1 MSAVAP
7 KKMGLAM
14 ATMLVAGN
22 MIGTGVFLLPANLAT
37 VGSISAY
44 GWIIATAGAVALG
57 LVFARL
63 GQVDPQPGGP
73 YAYARDA
80 FGPYI
85 GFVSNYAYWFGNWIG
100 NVAIALVV
108 TGYLAH
114 LLPALDPLPARM
126 AFTLLVI
133 WGLSLANARGARW
146 IGALETCTL
155 LLALI
160 PILFIAI
167 AGWWWFDGGLFRAGW
182 NVSGLGDGAAISRS
196 ASIALWAFMGVES
209 AAVSAEVIDNPRR
222 NIPLATLG
230 GLALAAGIYIACSL
244 VIMGMLPMAELRDSS
259 APFAEAARVMVGPW
273 GALAIAL
280 CAVFKSF
287 GALGGWMLL
296 VGQSAK
302 AAAEDGLFPRVFCR
316 VNRHGMPGAGLMI
329 VAALMSALLLVTASP
344 TLSHQFDQLTNIAV
358 LLTIIPYLFSAGAL
372 IWNSLARNE
381 RGGPLWLAMVAGGA
395 AILYCLYALLGA
407 EPQLLAYATV
417 AMLFSA
423 ALYPFFMRRMR
434 EVAATR
440 GITPAKPPA
449 S

>member
-1 MSAVAP
+1 MSAASP
-7 KKMGLAM
+7 KKMGLPM

-37 VGSISAY
+37 VGSISSF
-44 GWIIATAGAVALG
+44 GWIVATAGAVALG

-108 TGYLAH
+108 TGYLAR
-114 LLPALDPLPARM
+114 LVPALDPLATRM
-126 AFTLLVI
+126 VFTLLVI

-146 IGALETCTL
+146 IGALESGSL
-155 LLALI
+155 LLALV
-160 PILFIAI
+160 PILSIAI
-167 AGWWWFDGGLFRAGW
+167 AGWWWFDAGLFRAGW
-182 NVSGLGDGAAISRS
+182 NVSGLSDSAAISRS

-209 AAVSAEVIDNPRR
+209 AAVSAEVIDNPKR

-230 GLALAAGIYIACSL
+230 GLALSAVIYIACSL

-259 APFAEAARVMVGPW
+259 APFADAAQIMVGPW
-273 GALAIAL
+273 GAVAIAL

-316 VNRHGMPGAGLMI
+316 VNRHGMPGAGLMV
-329 VAALMSALLLVTASP
+329 VAALMSVLLLATASP
-344 TLSHQFDQLTNIAV
+344 TLSHQFDRLTNIAV

-372 IWNSLARNE
+372 IWHGLAHGE
-381 RGGPLWLAMVAGGA
+381 RGWTLAGCLLAGGA
-395 AILYCLYALLGA
+395 AIMYCLYALLGA

-423 ALYPFFMRRMR
+423 ALYPFFMGRMR
-434 EVAATR
+434 EAAAR
-440 GITPAKPPA
+440 KAA